1 MAPTMPAVN
10 LDIGD
15 AAELAELLR
24 FLHDWF
30 ASDSAR
36 LGESLGDFVG
46 GRAYDIDQ
54 LRGDLNRFA
63 FLLGGSDGE
72 VLFGH
77 EPE

>member
-1 MAPTMPAVN
+1 MPAAN
-10 LDIGD
+10 LDTGD
-15 AAELAELLR
+15 AAELAEMLQ

-30 ASDSAR
+30 AFDSGR
-36 LGESLGDFVG
+36 LDESLRDFVG

-72 VLFGH
+72 MLFGH
-77 EPE
+77 ETE